1 MLPTKRQARRDGL
14 RGRVAGRL
22 VPLALVLCVW
32 PAALGQVRPVAIEGA
47 TILTGDGATI
57 AGGRLLFQGGKI
69 TGVGRD
75 VSKPFLARSIDA
87 KGRYVTPGLIDAY
100 STITL
105 GVATAGGQAVA
116 RASDAFDPYD
126 RDDLRA
132 ALAQGVTAAFVPARA
147 AGGVGGLGAVVRLR
161 PGASRAEAVLKEDAA
176 LCATLNPEGRQRPVE
191 RVRALVELRKV
202 FQAAREYRE
211 SWDTYLEDLKEYEDK
226 LAERAKK
233 GEAAGNDTRPKPESK
248 PGGPGPQ
255 SGESRSGPAGKAQER
270 KDEPK
275 GADAKAEEKKDEI
288 KKPTAPNIDRNLAQ
302 ILKALDGELRV
313 HIEAHEPADILNVL
327 ELAAEFNLAL
337 VLNGAAGA
345 GEVAPRLAAAAVPVV
360 LASPPAPLAF
370 MPGPDRLAQA
380 DAAARLRAAG
390 VEVYF
395 GSGHV
400 PSGASPVL
408 ALQAARAVG
417 HGYDDEALATL
428 TSRAARLLGV
438 ADQVGRLAAGL
449 QADVV
454 IWSDHPFAAGARVE
468 RVFIAGRE
476 VYVAGSAAQEGGE

>member
-1 MLPTKRQARRDGL
+1 MLPTERQARRHDL

-22 VPLALVLCVW
+22 ALLALVLWVW
-32 PAALGQVRPVAIEGA
+32 TAAPGQVRPVAIEGA
-47 TILTGDGATI
+47 TIFTGDGATI
-57 AGGRLLFQGGKI
+57 ESGRLLFQGGKI

-87 KGRYVTPGLIDAY
+87 KGKYITPGLIDAY
-100 STITL
+100 STLTL

-116 RASDAFDPYD
+116 RAADAFDPYD

-161 PGASRAEAVLKEDAA
+161 PGASREEVVLKDDAA
-176 LCATLNPEGRQRPVE
+176 LCAALNPEGRQRPVE

-202 FQAAREYRE
+202 FRAAREYRE
-211 SWDTYLEDLKEYEDK
+211 SWDTYLEDLKEYEEK

-233 GEAAGNDTRPKPESK
+233 GESGGDDTRPKPETK
-248 PGGPGPQ
+248 P
-255 SGESRSGPAGKAQER
+255 GESRPGPAGKAQER

-275 GADAKAEEKKDEI
+275 GSDAKAEEKKDEL
-288 KKPTAPNIDRNLAQ
+288 KKPTAPGIDRNLAQ

-337 VLNGAAGA
+337 VLDGAAGA
-345 GEVAPRLAAAAVPVV
+345 GEVAPRLAAAGIPVV
-360 LASPPAPLAF
+360 LASLPAPLAF
-370 MPGPDRLAQA
+370 TPGPDRLAQA
-380 DAAARLRAAG
+380 DVAARLRAAG

-400 PSGASPVL
+400 PSGATPVL
-408 ALQAARAVG
+408 ALQAARAIG
-417 HGYDDEALATL
+417 QGYDDSDALATL
-428 TSRAARLLGV
+428 TSRAARMLGV
-438 ADQVGRLAAGL
+438 ADQVGRLASGL

-454 IWSDHPFAAGARVE
+454 VWSDHPFAAGARVE

-476 VYVAGSAAQEGGE
+476 VYVAGGAAQEGGE